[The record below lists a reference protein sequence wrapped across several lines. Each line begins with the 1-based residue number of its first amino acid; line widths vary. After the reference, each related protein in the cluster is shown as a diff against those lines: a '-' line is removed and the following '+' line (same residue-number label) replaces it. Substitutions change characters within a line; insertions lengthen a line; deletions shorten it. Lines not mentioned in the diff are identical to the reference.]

1 MALVTVGLQGL
12 ATHDVKRGAGPRRMA
27 RGEETPGGDDARPDL
42 RATVSTALRLITF
55 RFEFQVPRLGR
66 GFKS

>member
-1 MALVTVGLQGL
+1 
-12 ATHDVKRGAGPRRMA
+12 MA